1 MKRFKIMT
9 GICIALFCMLAFTA
23 CGLSINNPPTDE
35 SEDSASAE
43 DTTYTAD
50 IGGYTF
56 TYPAALEE
64 DIVIQTPGIDGE
76 MLFSVS
82 EKASI
87 EAAQAQNMNDDGAG
101 WLFGIG
107 KIDEE
112 QLHEMQCG
120 DMSGSQV
127 FAKDKKGNYFVYY
140 HPTDVRLVR
149 ADNEEMDK
157 AMEGWTALNE
167 WAAQAPAQF
176 ILDNKGLKEYNITN
190 SALDI
195 YLANIAYADKTDYTI
210 STTEFGPMDPDGT
223 DPTNY
228 VTPLVTGVRYEEA
241 EVEEAPDG
249 EYVVL
254 EFPNDDERFD
264 FFFAD
269 GQQNLIRRTWAGSEE
284 YYQAIFDDDSLKATE
299 LMDDWYHAIAK

>member
-1 MKRFKIMT
+1 MKRFKILA
-9 GICIALFCMLAFTA
+9 GICIAMFCMLSFAA
-23 CGLSINNPPTDE
+23 CGLSINQPSTGDQ
-35 SEDSASAE
+35 SDSASAE

-50 IGGYTF
+50 IDGYTF
-56 TYPAALEE
+56 TYPAAYEE
-64 DIVIQTPGIDGE
+64 DIVIQTPGFDGK

-87 EAAQAQNMNDDGAG
+87 KAAEAQNLNSDGAG

-107 KIDEE
+107 KVNEDE
-112 QLHEMQCG
+112 LHNIQCG
-120 DMSGSQV
+120 DMSGVEV
-127 FAKDKKGNYFVYY
+127 FAKDKKGNYFVFY
-140 HPTDVRLVR
+140 HPTDVRLMR
-149 ADNEEMDK
+149 ETDLEMEE
-157 AMEGWTALNE
+157 AMEGWSALNE
-167 WAAQAPAQF
+167 WAAQVPAQF
-176 ILDNKGLKEYNITN
+176 ILDNKGLREFSVTN

-195 YLANIAYADKTDYTI
+195 YLANIAYANKQDYTI
-210 STTEFGPMDPDGT
+210 STTEFGPMEPDGI

-228 VTPLVTGVRYEEA
+228 VTPLINGVRYEEA

-254 EFPNDDERFD
+254 EFPNEKDRFD

-269 GQQNLIRRTWAGSEE
+269 GQQNLIRRVWAGGEE

-299 LMDDWYHAIAK
+299 LMNDWYHAIVK